1 MNNTYYSH
9 LDNYMKNSPKIV
21 ELNWFDL
28 PQTIYLFLKDSSKL
42 ITIKKL
48 IENYGRDKR
57 LNKKIKGIQI
67 SPKKGI
73 LNLHFPIDLNQDAYI
88 KLYALMISEGSI
100 RTEFSL
106 NVPEKEFH
114 QIFEE
119 NLKKLISEKILI
131 KTDFNSNFERSRA
144 PAIMRYLI
152 PISNRLPE
160 ILFKNKE
167 FARDYL
173 KIVFEA
179 EGCPIFNLEKHK
191 KYIKLSRNSDVS
203 KLFRSEKS
211 LPEEERIFI
220 NKIKQDYKVQYNQLI
235 KKPDSLILGE
245 HLLLKYWFN
254 IDSTLKL
261 ENIRL
266 NSLGNRKGKI
276 SAKWVI
282 YIYSGEDIEKF
293 DNEIGFISESKK
305 EKCKKMIKN
314 IPSRRKQYTA
324 LEIMWD
330 IQKKRVFSASKFNQ
344 KMKIMGYISPQ
355 KFLWDYWRNKK
366 LIKRVGKG
374 QYKLNQITSIS

>member
-1 MNNTYYSH
+1 
-9 LDNYMKNSPKIV
+9 MKNSPKIV

-144 PAIMRYLI
+144 PAIMRHLI

>member
-179 EGCPIFNLEKHK
+179 EGCPIFNLEKHCILK
-191 KYIKLSRNSDVS
+191 
-203 KLFRSEKS
+203 
-211 LPEEERIFI
+211 
-220 NKIKQDYKVQYNQLI
+220 
-235 KKPDSLILGE
+235 LIL
-245 HLLLKYWFN
+245 
-254 IDSTLKL
+254 
-261 ENIRL
+261 
-266 NSLGNRKGKI
+266 
-276 SAKWVI
+276 A
-282 YIYSGEDIEKF
+282 
-293 DNEIGFISESKK
+293 
-305 EKCKKMIKN
+305 
-314 IPSRRKQYTA
+314 P
-324 LEIMWD
+324 
-330 IQKKRVFSASKFNQ
+330 
-344 KMKIMGYISPQ
+344 
-355 KFLWDYWRNKK
+355 
-366 LIKRVGKG
+366 
-374 QYKLNQITSIS
+374 